1 MEGIALIRSRVPFLV
16 TLVHALRKMGLRRSG
31 RDDFDET
38 CDSLEELVRY
48 LCAADLT
55 TLEEDDGATTA
66 RKKSLMVLRS
76 EAELQELN
84 SLEKR
89 VRAADEGLRE
99 AVNKAK
105 LFREEAFAELAEM
118 QLLLNNELV
127 SAQNRMHQDQDQ
139 QNEACRPPSPWNF
152 SLDVL
157 LEAHHSELVH
167 PRYTTQPENSRDLEN
182 PPPPPQQEEVASPPP
197 PLQEVA
203 PPPPQEEE
211 VAPPPPPAA
220 GETDKSGTRRG
231 SSRLKRAGRVE

>member
-31 RDDFDET
+31 KDDFDET

-167 PRYTTQPENSRDLEN
+167 PRYIQPENSRDLEN
-182 PPPPPQQEEVASPPP
+182 PPPQEEEVAPS
-197 PLQEVA
+197 
-203 PPPPQEEE
+203 PPQEEE
-211 VAPPPPPAA
+211 VALPPPQEEVAPPPPAA
-220 GETDKSGTRRG
+220 GETNKIGTRRG